1 MMLHRPGSRLTG
13 FIVVGILGGFGS
25 WAALAG
31 AAFAQEPQ
39 AKVQGREAQGQADQG
54 QEAPGQAAQQREV
67 QGKDGSAPAADES
80 PAADDLD
87 KRHAQWLTEVR
98 AIMTQEE
105 RALFLKLTRDYQR
118 DAFVR
123 QFWKVRDP
131 VVKTGRNEMRERW
144 EERLA
149 YARSHYGGLTDA
161 RSQVLLV
168 HGEPDRIVQVRCTTT
183 RIPAE
188 IWVYQRS
195 ERVRFRFLLIF
206 VRARGLGEARVWVP
220 GRGDIRGIVEGA
232 KACING
238 HLLED
243 VVDQVRSLGGEYAGQ
258 LARVLARPR
267 PRNEEWVAAF
277 AAASTDLP
285 PDAPRFQAEVEY
297 DFLGRFQSRTVVE
310 GRITVDSSAVEVGE
324 FAGYRSRDLVL
335 VGEVVRDQELF
346 ESFRYKFGF
355 PASDSRV
362 SDIGHRLLLPFQR
375 YLRPGAYRLILRL
388 EDINGGSFFR
398 GEETLAV
405 PKLTHHARL
414 PRLDAEGER
423 LLAEATRSVGSKSVR
438 IRLLEPPG
446 EILSG
451 LVRFDAVVEGEG
463 VSAVSFVLDDTP
475 VLRKAQPPFS
485 VELDLGDF
493 PRPHTLRVEG
503 VGDDGDLL
511 AWDEVAINAGEH
523 SFSVRLIEPHRG
535 ERYVS
540 SLRARADV
548 DVPDGATLDRLEFYL
563 NENLASTL
571 YQEPFVQPIQLPPS
585 AEILYVRAVAH
596 LSDGNTAEDLVF
608 INSPAD
614 MEEVDVQFV
623 ELFVSVADR
632 TGRPIDGL
640 QQGDFSVFEDGERQ
654 TVSRFERVVDLPIH
668 VGVLIDNSASMRD
681 SLDIT
686 RRAALGFFEQAI
698 TPRDRA
704 AVITFNRFPR
714 LAVRL
719 TNNLHDLGSG
729 LAGLVA
735 EGQTALYDS
744 LIFSLYHFAGVT
756 GQRAILLLSDG
767 KDEVSRFSFEDT
779 LEYARRAGVTLY
791 TIGLGID
798 EPSAK
803 RRLDRLSTQTG
814 GKSYFVRN
822 ADSLAEIYASVQR
835 ELRSQYFLAYQS
847 TSSRTD
853 DGFRRI
859 KVDVRRPNAQANTM
873 SGYYP

>member
-1 MMLHRPGSRLTG
+1 MTLHRLGSRLNG
-13 FIVVGILGGFGS
+13 FIVAAILSGLGGV
-25 WAALAG
+25 AAPA
-31 AAFAQEPQ
+31 ATAFAQEAHGTENNP
-39 AKVQGREAQGQADQG
+39 
-54 QEAPGQAAQQREV
+54 
-67 QGKDGSAPAADES
+67 PAALRIS
-80 PAADDLD
+80 ASDDLD
-87 KRHAQWLTEVR
+87 QRHTRWLTEVR

-105 RALFLKLTRDYQR
+105 RELFLRLTRDYQR

-123 QFWKVRDP
+123 KFWQVRDP
-131 VVKTGRNEMRERW
+131 IPKTGRNEMRERW
-144 EERLA
+144 EERVA
-149 YARSHYGGLTDA
+149 YARSNYGGLTDA
-161 RSQVLLV
+161 RSQVLLI
-168 HGEPDRIVQVRCTTT
+168 HGEPNRIVQIRCTTT

-188 IWVYQRS
+188 IWVYQGS
-195 ERVRFRFLLIF
+195 DRVRFRFLLIF
-206 VRARGLGEARVWVP
+206 VRARGLGEAQVWVP
-220 GRGDIRGIVEGA
+220 GRGDIRGVVEGA

-243 VVDQVRSLGGEYAGQ
+243 IVDQVRSLGGEYASQ

-285 PDAPRFQAEVEY
+285 PDAPLFHAEVEY
-297 DFLGRFQSRTVVE
+297 DFLGRFQSRTVVQ
-310 GRITVDSSAVEVGE
+310 GRISVDSTAIAVGE

-355 PASDSRV
+355 PAAEGQV
-362 SDIGHRLLLPFQR
+362 SDIEHSLLLPFQR

-388 EDINGGSFFR
+388 EDVNGDGFFR
-398 GEETLAV
+398 GEADVAV
-405 PKLTHHARL
+405 PRLSNRALL
-414 PRLDAEGER
+414 PRSDAEGKR
-423 LLAEATRSVGSKSVR
+423 LLAEAASSVGSESVR
-438 IRLLEPPG
+438 IRLLKPAG

-475 VLRKAQPPFS
+475 VLRKAHPPFS

-493 PRPHTLRVEG
+493 PRPRTLRVEG
-503 VGDDGDLL
+503 VGDAGDLL
-511 AWDEVAINAGEH
+511 AWDELAINAGEH

-535 ERYVS
+535 ERYIS

-548 DVPDGATLDRLEFYL
+548 DVPEGATLDRLELYL
-563 NENLASTL
+563 NENLTSTL

-585 AEILYVRAVAH
+585 AGVSYVRAVAH

-608 INSPAD
+608 INSPTD
-614 MEEVDVQFV
+614 IEQVEVQFV
-623 ELFVSVADR
+623 ELFISVTDR
-632 TGRPIDGL
+632 RGRPVDGL
-640 QQGDFSVFEDGERQ
+640 AQADFTVFEDGQLQ

-681 SLDIT
+681 SLAIT
-686 RRAALGFFEQAI
+686 RRAALGFFEQAV

-704 AVITFNRFPR
+704 AVITFNRFPQ

-719 TNNLHDLGSG
+719 TNDLRELGSG

-779 LEYARRAGVTLY
+779 LEYARRAGVTIY
-791 TIGLGID
+791 AIGLGID
-798 EPSAK
+798 ESGVR

-814 GKSYFVRN
+814 GKSYFVRDP
-822 ADSLAEIYASVQR
+822 DSLDEIYANVQR
-835 ELRSQYFLAYQS
+835 ELRSQYFIAYQS
-847 TSSRTD
+847 SSKRTD
-853 DGFRRI
+853 DGFRQI
-859 KVDVRRPNAQANTM
+859 KVDVRQPNSKANTM

>member
-1 MMLHRPGSRLTG
+1 MMRHRLRSRLNG
-13 FIVVGILGGFGS
+13 FIVVGILGGLGGGAVLAA
-25 WAALAG
+25 AALA
-31 AAFAQEPQ
+31 
-39 AKVQGREAQGQADQG
+39 
-54 QEAPGQAAQQREV
+54 QEA
-67 QGKDGSAPAADES
+67 QGKDGAPAAVQTS
-80 PAADDLD
+80 ARDDLD
-87 KRHAQWLTEVR
+87 KRHAGWLAEVR
-98 AIMTQEE
+98 TIMTPEE
-105 RALFLKLTRDYQR
+105 RDVFLRLTRDYQR

-123 QFWKVRDP
+123 KFWQVRDP
-131 VVKTGRNEMRERW
+131 VPKTGRNEMRERW
-144 EERLA
+144 DERVA
-149 YARSHYGGLTDA
+149 HARSNYGGLTDA
-161 RSQVLLV
+161 RSQVLLI
-168 HGEPDRIVQVRCTTT
+168 HGEPHRIIQVRCTTT

-188 IWVYQRS
+188 IWIYQGS
-195 ERVRFRFLLIF
+195 DRVRFRFLLIF
-206 VRARGLGEARVWVP
+206 ARARGLGEARVWVP
-220 GRGDIRGIVEGA
+220 GRGDIRGLVEGA

-243 VVDQVRSLGGEYAGQ
+243 VVAQVRSLGGDYSSQ
-258 LARVLARPR
+258 LARVLSRPR

-285 PDAPRFQAEVEY
+285 PGAPLFHAEVEY
-297 DFLGRFQSRTVVE
+297 DFLGRFQSRTVVQ
-310 GRITVDSSAVEVGE
+310 GRISVDPSAIEVGE

-355 PASDSRV
+355 PAAEGQV
-362 SDIGHRLLLPFQR
+362 SDLGHSLLLPFQR

-388 EDINGGSFFR
+388 EDVNGGGFFR
-398 GEETLAV
+398 GEGDVAV
-405 PKLTHHARL
+405 PRLSHHAPL
-414 PRLDAEGER
+414 PRSDAEGER
-423 LLAEATRSVGSKSVR
+423 LLAEAASSVGSESVR
-438 IRLLEPPG
+438 IRLLKPAG

-463 VSAVSFVLDDTP
+463 VSAVSFVLDDAQ
-475 VLRKAQPPFS
+475 VLRKTHPPFS

-493 PRPHTLRVEG
+493 PRPRTLRVEG
-503 VGDDGDLL
+503 VGDEGDLL
-511 AWDEVAINAGEH
+511 AWDELAINAGEH
-523 SFSVRLIEPHRG
+523 SFSVRLIEPLRG

-548 DVPDGATLDRLEFYL
+548 DVPEGATLDRLEFYL
-563 NENLASTL
+563 NEDLTSTL
-571 YQEPFVQPIQLPPS
+571 YQEPFVQPIQIPGGTGVS
-585 AEILYVRAVAH
+585 YVRAVAH
-596 LSDGNTAEDLVF
+596 LSDGNTAEHLVF
-608 INSPAD
+608 INSPSD
-614 MEEVDVQFV
+614 IEQIEVQFV
-623 ELFVSVADR
+623 ELFISVTDR
-632 TGRPIDGL
+632 RGRPIDGL
-640 QQGDFSVFEDGERQ
+640 AQGDFTVFEDGQLQ

-668 VGVLIDNSASMRD
+668 VGVLIDNSASMRN

-686 RRAALGFFEQAI
+686 RRAALGFFEQVV

-704 AVITFNRFPR
+704 AVITFNRFPQ

-719 TNNLHDLGSG
+719 TNDLRELGSG

-779 LEYARRAGVTLY
+779 LEYARRAGVTIY
-791 TIGLGID
+791 AIGLGID
-798 EPSAK
+798 EAGAR

-814 GKSYFVRN
+814 GKSYFVRDP
-822 ADSLAEIYASVQR
+822 DSLDEIYSNVQR

-847 TSSRTD
+847 ASTRDD

-859 KVDVRRPNAQANTM
+859 KVDVRKPNAAANTM

>member
-1 MMLHRPGSRLTG
+1 MMRHWLRSRLNG
-13 FIVVGILGGFGS
+13 FIVVGILGGFGGGAVLD
-25 WAALAG
+25 AAAR
-31 AAFAQEPQ
+31 AQE
-39 AKVQGREAQGQADQG
+39 A
-54 QEAPGQAAQQREV
+54 
-67 QGKDGSAPAADES
+67 QGKDGAPTAVQTSAS
-80 PAADDLD
+80 DDLD
-87 KRHAQWLTEVR
+87 KRHAEWLAEVR
-98 AIMTQEE
+98 TIMTPEE
-105 RALFLKLTRDYQR
+105 RDIFLRLTRDYQR

-123 QFWKVRDP
+123 KFWQVRDP
-131 VVKTGRNEMRERW
+131 VPKTGRNEMRERW
-144 EERLA
+144 DERVA
-149 YARSHYGGLTDA
+149 HARSNYGGLTDA
-161 RSQVLLV
+161 RSQVLLI
-168 HGEPDRIVQVRCTTT
+168 HGEPHRIIQVRCTTT

-188 IWVYQRS
+188 IWIYQGS
-195 ERVRFRFLLIF
+195 DRVRFRFLLIF
-206 VRARGLGEARVWVP
+206 ARARGLGEARVWVP
-220 GRGDIRGIVEGA
+220 GRGDIRGLVEGA

-243 VVDQVRSLGGEYAGQ
+243 VVAQVRSLGGDYSSQ
-258 LARVLARPR
+258 LARVLSRPR

-285 PDAPRFQAEVEY
+285 LGAPLFHAEVEY
-297 DFLGRFQSRTVVE
+297 DFLGRFQSRTVVQ
-310 GRITVDSSAVEVGE
+310 GRINVNPSAIEVGE

-355 PASDSRV
+355 PAAEGQV
-362 SDIGHRLLLPFQR
+362 SDLGHSLLLPFQR
-375 YLRPGAYRLILRL
+375 YLRPGTYRLILRL
-388 EDINGGSFFR
+388 EDVNGGGFFR
-398 GEETLAV
+398 GEGDVAV
-405 PKLTHHARL
+405 PRLSHRAPL
-414 PRLDAEGER
+414 PRSDAEGER
-423 LLAEATRSVGSKSVR
+423 LLAEAASSVGSESVR
-438 IRLLEPPG
+438 IRLLKPAG

-463 VSAVSFVLDDTP
+463 VSAVSFVLDDAQ
-475 VLRKAQPPFS
+475 VLRKTHPPFS

-493 PRPHTLRVEG
+493 PRPRTLRVEG
-503 VGDDGDLL
+503 VGDEGDLL
-511 AWDEVAINAGEH
+511 AWDELAINAGEH

-548 DVPDGATLDRLEFYL
+548 DVPEGATLDRLEFYL
-563 NENLASTL
+563 NEDLTSTL
-571 YQEPFVQPIQLPPS
+571 YQEPFVQPIQIPAGAGVS
-585 AEILYVRAVAH
+585 YVRAVAH

-608 INSPAD
+608 INSPSD
-614 MEEVDVQFV
+614 FEQIEVQFV
-623 ELFVSVADR
+623 ELFISVTDR
-632 TGRPIDGL
+632 RGRPIDGL
-640 QQGDFSVFEDGERQ
+640 AQGDFTVFEDGQLQ

-668 VGVLIDNSASMRD
+668 VGVLIDNSASMRN

-686 RRAALGFFEQAI
+686 RRAALGFFEQAV

-704 AVITFNRFPR
+704 AVITFNRFPQ

-719 TNNLHDLGSG
+719 TNDLRELGSG

-779 LEYARRAGVTLY
+779 LEYARRAGVTIY
-791 TIGLGID
+791 AIGLGID
-798 EPSAK
+798 EAGAR

-814 GKSYFVRN
+814 GKSYFVRDP
-822 ADSLAEIYASVQR
+822 DSLDEIYATVQR

-847 TSSRTD
+847 SSTRDD

-859 KVDVRRPNAQANTM
+859 KVDVRKPNASANTM

>member
-1 MMLHRPGSRLTG
+1 MMRHRLRSRLNG
-13 FIVVGILGGFGS
+13 FIVVGILGGFGGGAVLD
-25 WAALAG
+25 AAAR
-31 AAFAQEPQ
+31 AQE
-39 AKVQGREAQGQADQG
+39 A
-54 QEAPGQAAQQREV
+54 
-67 QGKDGSAPAADES
+67 QGKDGAPTAVQTSAS
-80 PAADDLD
+80 DDLD
-87 KRHAQWLTEVR
+87 KRHAEWLAEVR
-98 AIMTQEE
+98 TIMTPEE
-105 RALFLKLTRDYQR
+105 RDIFLRLTRDYQR

-123 QFWKVRDP
+123 KFWQVRDP
-131 VVKTGRNEMRERW
+131 VPKTGRNEMRERW
-144 EERLA
+144 DERVA
-149 YARSHYGGLTDA
+149 HARSNYGGLTDA
-161 RSQVLLV
+161 RSQVLLI
-168 HGEPDRIVQVRCTTT
+168 HGEPHRIIQVRCTTT

-188 IWVYQRS
+188 IWIYQGS
-195 ERVRFRFLLIF
+195 DRVRFRFLLIF
-206 VRARGLGEARVWVP
+206 ARARGLGEARVWVP
-220 GRGDIRGIVEGA
+220 GRGDIRGLVEGA

-243 VVDQVRSLGGEYAGQ
+243 VVAQVRSLGGDYSSQ
-258 LARVLARPR
+258 LARVLSRPR

-285 PDAPRFQAEVEY
+285 LGAPLFHAEVEY
-297 DFLGRFQSRTVVE
+297 DFLGRFQSRTVVQ
-310 GRITVDSSAVEVGE
+310 GRINVDPSAIEVGE

-355 PASDSRV
+355 PAAEGQV
-362 SDIGHRLLLPFQR
+362 SDLGHSLLLPFQR
-375 YLRPGAYRLILRL
+375 YLRPGTYRLILRL
-388 EDINGGSFFR
+388 EDVNGGGFFR
-398 GEETLAV
+398 GEGDVAV
-405 PKLTHHARL
+405 PRLSHRAPL
-414 PRLDAEGER
+414 PRSDAEGER
-423 LLAEATRSVGSKSVR
+423 LLAEAASSVGSESVR
-438 IRLLEPPG
+438 IRLLKPAG

-463 VSAVSFVLDDTP
+463 VSAVSFVLDDAQ
-475 VLRKAQPPFS
+475 VLRKTHPPFS

-493 PRPHTLRVEG
+493 PRPRTLRVEG
-503 VGDDGDLL
+503 VGDEGDLL
-511 AWDEVAINAGEH
+511 AWDELAINAGEH

-548 DVPDGATLDRLEFYL
+548 DVPQGATLDRLEFYL
-563 NENLASTL
+563 NEDLTSTL
-571 YQEPFVQPIQLPPS
+571 YQEPFVQPIQIPAGAGVS
-585 AEILYVRAVAH
+585 YVRAVAH

-608 INSPAD
+608 INSPSD
-614 MEEVDVQFV
+614 FEQIEVQFV
-623 ELFVSVADR
+623 ELFISVTDR
-632 TGRPIDGL
+632 RGRPIDGL
-640 QQGDFSVFEDGERQ
+640 AQGDFTVFEDGQLQ

-668 VGVLIDNSASMRD
+668 VGVLIDNSASMRN

-686 RRAALGFFEQAI
+686 RRAALGFFEQAV

-704 AVITFNRFPR
+704 AVITFNRFPQ

-719 TNNLHDLGSG
+719 TNDLRELGSG

-779 LEYARRAGVTLY
+779 LEYARRAGVTIY
-791 TIGLGID
+791 AIGLGID
-798 EPSAK
+798 EAGAR

-814 GKSYFVRN
+814 GKSYFVRDP
-822 ADSLAEIYASVQR
+822 DSLDEIYATVQR

-847 TSSRTD
+847 SSTRDD

-859 KVDVRRPNAQANTM
+859 KVDVRKPNASANTM

>member
-1 MMLHRPGSRLTG
+1 MTLHPLGSRLSG
-13 FIVVGILGGFGS
+13 FIVVGILTGLGAGVGLV
-25 WAALAG
+25 AAAS
-31 AAFAQEPQ
+31 AQAPQ
-39 AKVQGREAQGQADQG
+39 EREDGPPAPVQT
-54 QEAPGQAAQQREV
+54 
-67 QGKDGSAPAADES
+67 SAS
-80 PAADDLD
+80 DDLD
-87 KRHAQWLTEVR
+87 KRHAQWLAEVT
-98 AIMTQEE
+98 AIMSSEE
-105 RALFLKLTRDYQR
+105 RELFLRLTRDYQR

-123 QFWKVRDP
+123 KFWQVRDP
-131 VVKTGRNEMRERW
+131 VPKTGRNEMRERW
-144 EERLA
+144 EERVA
-149 YARSHYGGLTDA
+149 YARSNYGGLADA
-161 RSQVLLV
+161 RSQVLLI
-168 HGEPDRIVQVRCTTT
+168 HGEPNRIVQVRCTTT

-188 IWVYQRS
+188 IWVYQGS
-195 ERVRFRFLLIF
+195 DRVRFRFLLIF
-206 VRARGLGEARVWVP
+206 VRARGLGEARIWAP
-220 GRGDIRGIVEGA
+220 GRGDIRGLIQGA
-232 KACING
+232 KGCING

-243 VVDQVRSLGGEYAGQ
+243 IAAQVRSLGGDYSSQ

-285 PDAPRFQAEVEY
+285 PAAPLFEAEVEY
-297 DFLGRFQSRTVVE
+297 DFLGRFQSRTVVQ
-310 GRITVDSSAVEVGE
+310 GRVSVDPSAVAVGE
-324 FAGYRSRDLVL
+324 FAGYRSRDLLL

-355 PASDSRV
+355 PAAEGQV
-362 SDIGHRLLLPFQR
+362 SDIGRGLLLPFQR
-375 YLRPGAYRLILRL
+375 YLRPGEYRLILRL
-388 EDINGGSFFR
+388 EDINGGVFFR
-398 GEETLAV
+398 GEQDLAV
-405 PKLTHHARL
+405 PKLSHRAPLAQSDT
-414 PRLDAEGER
+414 DGER
-423 LLAEATRSVGSKSVR
+423 LLAEAARSVGSESVR
-438 IRLLEPPG
+438 IRLLKPAG

-493 PRPHTLRVEG
+493 PRPRTLRVEG
-503 VGDDGDLL
+503 VGDEGDLL
-511 AWDEVAINAGEH
+511 AWDELAINAGEH
-523 SFSVRLIEPHRG
+523 SFSVRLIEPPRG
-535 ERYVS
+535 QRYVS

-548 DVPDGATLDRLEFYL
+548 DVPEGATLDRLEFYL
-563 NENLASTL
+563 NENLTSTL
-571 YQEPFVQPIQLPPS
+571 YQEPFVQPIQLPPYAGVS
-585 AEILYVRAVAH
+585 YVRAVAH

-608 INSPAD
+608 INSPTD
-614 MEEVDVQFV
+614 IEQVDVQFV
-623 ELFVSVADR
+623 ELFISVADR
-632 TGRPIDGL
+632 GGRPVEGL
-640 QQGDFSVFEDGERQ
+640 EEGDFTVFEDGQ
-654 TVSRFERVVDLPIH
+654 LQAVSRFERVVDLPIH

-681 SLDIT
+681 SLDIA
-686 RRAALGFFEQAI
+686 RRAALGFFEQAV

-704 AVITFNRFPR
+704 AVITFNRFPQ

-719 TNNLHDLGSG
+719 TNDLRELGSG

-779 LEYARRAGVTLY
+779 LEYARRAGVTIY
-791 TIGLGID
+791 AIGLGID
-798 EPSAK
+798 EAGVR

-814 GKSYFVRN
+814 GKSYFVRDP
-822 ADSLAEIYASVQR
+822 DSLDEIYTNVQR

-847 TSSRTD
+847 NSTRTD